1 MTARNHHYVP
11 QFYFRNFSPGGPE
24 GGDVRLINL
33 ARRKYIAT
41 TSIKGQCYRVGF
53 HDYKPGLES
62 ALGKLEALAAPA
74 IRGIISSGVPPEP
87 RSQDH
92 QALAAFTAIQ
102 RSRTHTAAVTSDKMA
117 DRMFKIAYEDE
128 AKRRGIDVSNYEIKS
143 PFPVA
148 LPLGVAAKCSP
159 LAMRLGVHVFVNET
173 SEEFI
178 TSDNPVVAHNQYCE
192 GINNRGVLGWYST
205 GIQIFLPVSPR
216 HVVLLYDT
224 RVYAVGMKKHRRAS
238 QIVDVSEVRSFNAFQ
253 IVVASEN
260 LYFRDATMGSRL
272 LAQIEQL
279 ASKRR
284 IKRNITVQSE
294 AVAKGD
300 GTSELIHQ
308 YERIIPLK
316 FQARSVRIK
325 RGMRRISLDERARM
339 PDTPEMPGDSWPRDE
354 TGVPMRY
361 PAKRSFSA

>member
-178 TSDNPVVAHNQYCE
+178 TSDNPVVAMRFRSWSRARTFTSVMPRWAVGC
-192 GINNRGVLGWYST
+192 
-205 GIQIFLPVSPR
+205 SPR
-216 HVVLLYDT
+216 SSNSPVNVESSATL
-224 RVYAVGMKKHRRAS
+224 RFSPKPSPKAMGRAN
-238 QIVDVSEVRSFNAFQ
+238 SFTNTNA
-253 IVVASEN
+253 
-260 LYFRDATMGSRL
+260 
-272 LAQIEQL
+272 
-279 ASKRR
+279 
-284 IKRNITVQSE
+284 
-294 AVAKGD
+294 
-300 GTSELIHQ
+300 
-308 YERIIPLK
+308 
-316 FQARSVRIK
+316 
-325 RGMRRISLDERARM
+325 
-339 PDTPEMPGDSWPRDE
+339 
-354 TGVPMRY
+354 
-361 PAKRSFSA
+361 